1 MRVMLLG
8 AIIFLAVGILSAFF
22 PLSFLIALIIVSVA
36 LTVLF
41 SLIKKPQL
49 KMGQVFCFFLA
60 AAFSIYL
67 FNNLAFIKPLEKFDG
82 KEIKVQGVIIE
93 EAEKNISGY
102 GYLLKI
108 SEINGETYKG
118 KIRIFSE
125 SGEIRKRGDEIKISV
140 IAETPKDTLFEKS
153 RLTSFGKGVYLLGE
167 ATKDMEYVGKDKA
180 AFIYEITDRI
190 SAFISEDL
198 PEREGDLLSGVL
210 LNEKDKLSASDRTVL
225 TDAGYSHLINVSG
238 LHMSIIASIIFTFF
252 EALLKRKRKIAVVLT
267 IMGIV
272 LYMVLSG
279 FSVSA
284 MRAGLMLI
292 LYYAAFLSYRRSDS
306 LNSLGAAV
314 VIILC
319 FNPFA
324 AYDASFLLSVFSTFG
339 IIYMGIY
346 FNKISEKIKS
356 EKLKSVISFML
367 PSFSALI
374 FSAPVLAI
382 LFGEINLISPI
393 SNLFL
398 YIFITP
404 LLAAGLVFVL
414 TKFIG
419 FSFLSDFLAFVLRLI
434 GKVVF
439 LLAEIFSKATFLSL
453 GVFSLGAKILISLL
467 VLWLITALIP
477 MKRRKRKRGN
487 ISFISLIILSVSL
500 IGLEIFH
507 NNKESIYIV
516 SSGEETAIISS
527 CNGEYSVL
535 CPDGIFASRAAES
548 FLKSRGV
555 KRLETIYIYD
565 ESDYAV
571 SAAVKL
577 NESIPAENILVSS
590 KKVETMLKETSGLNS
605 VFASD
610 GIRLISYNYLILH
623 GGEMETHI
631 DRTDRGK
638 DKIEIKTNSDSVSL
652 TIAKFSEK
660 VYYRYNG
667 TLISEDTERIY
678 RLQKRNDKILIKEV
692 KRLGFDIG

>member
-1 MRVMLLG
+1 MRVMFWGAIAFLG
-8 AIIFLAVGILSAFF
+8 ACVLSAFL
-22 PLSFLIALIIVSVA
+22 PLSFLIALIIVSVG

-118 KIRIFSE
+118 KIRVFSE
-125 SGEIRKRGDEIKISV
+125 NGENFKRGNKVLVSV
-140 IAETPKDTLFEKS
+140 NAETPKDTLFKESK
-153 RLTSFGKGVYLLGE
+153 LMSFGKGVYLLGE

-210 LNEKDKLSASDRTVL
+210 LNEKDKLSDFDRGIL

-238 LHMSIIASIIFTFF
+238 LHMSIIASIIFFVFKTLF
-252 EALLKRKRKIAVVLT
+252 EKKRQIAAILT
-267 IMGIV
+267 IIGIV
-272 LYMVLSG
+272 LYIVLSG

-284 MRAGLMLI
+284 IRAGLMLI

-339 IIYMGIY
+339 IIYTGIY
-346 FNKISEKIKS
+346 FNKVGEKVRNKN
-356 EKLKSVISFML
+356 LKSVISFIL

-374 FSAPVLAI
+374 FSAPVLACF
-382 LFGEINLISPI
+382 FGEINLISPV

-398 YIFITP
+398 YVFITP
-404 LLAAGLVFVL
+404 LLSVGLVFVL

-419 FSFLSDFLAFVLRLI
+419 FTFLSNFLAFIIRLVGKAVFFLAEVFSKASFLSVN
-434 GKVVF
+434 
-439 LLAEIFSKATFLSL
+439 T
-453 GVFSLGAKILISLL
+453 FSLGAKILICLL
-467 VLWLITALIP
+467 VLWLTISIIP
-477 MKRRKRKRGN
+477 MKRRKRKITN
-487 ISFISLIILSVSL
+487 ISFSIFIILSLSL
-500 IGLEIFH
+500 ISLEIIR
-507 NNKESIYIV
+507 NCKESVYII
-516 SSGEETAIISS
+516 SSGEETAVISS
-527 CNGEYSVL
+527 YKGKYSVL
-535 CPDGIFASRAAES
+535 CPDGNLSARAAES

-555 KRLETIYIYD
+555 KRLDTIYIYD
-565 ESDYAV
+565 ESNYVV
-571 SAAVKL
+571 SSAVKL
-577 NESIPAENILVSS
+577 NESIPAENLLVSS
-590 KKVETMLKETSGLNS
+590 KKTEAILKETYGLNP
-605 VFASD
+605 VFSSD
-610 GIRLISYNYLILH
+610 GIRLISYNYLILQ
-623 GGEMETHI
+623 GRELNTHI
-631 DRTDRGK
+631 DRTDGGK
-638 DKIEIKTNSDSVSL
+638 DKIEIKTNSDAVVL
-652 TIAKFSEK
+652 TIAKSEEK

-667 TLISEDTERIY
+667 TLISEDSERIY
-678 RLQKRNDKILIKEV
+678 RLQKRNDKIQIKEV
-692 KRLGFDIG
+692 KHLGFNLG